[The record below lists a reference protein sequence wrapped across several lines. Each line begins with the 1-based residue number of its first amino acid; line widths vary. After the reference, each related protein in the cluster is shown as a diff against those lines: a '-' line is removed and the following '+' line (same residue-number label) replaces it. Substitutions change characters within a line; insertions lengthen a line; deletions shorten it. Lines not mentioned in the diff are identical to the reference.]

1 MPIQGIYLEI
11 FYLDVFYYYS
21 ITENRLRY
29 CLIIKAFL
37 VAFLG
42 IFVQYI
48 LHKMSVASI
57 GYSTALFATIGILCG
72 FQAGNQFN
80 SKSIFFYTWLRRLHY
95 WLYWERAMKGQ
106 IMQLISVD

>member
-1 MPIQGIYLEI
+1 MFFIIILSRRIGYGIALLLNI
-11 FYLDVFYYYS
+11 LGGILGNFCS
-21 ITENRLRY
+21 IY
-29 CLIIKAFL
+29 
-37 VAFLG
+37 
-42 IFVQYI
+42 

-80 SKSIFFYTWLRRLHY
+80 SKSIFFIPGYGVLHY